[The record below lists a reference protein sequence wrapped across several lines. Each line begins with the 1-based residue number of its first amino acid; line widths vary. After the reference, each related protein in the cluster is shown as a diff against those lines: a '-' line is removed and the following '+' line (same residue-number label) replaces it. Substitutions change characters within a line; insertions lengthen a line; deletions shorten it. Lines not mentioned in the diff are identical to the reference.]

1 MYLGQEIHVFGN
13 WFIIH
18 FTENNG
24 MAFGME
30 FAGGYGKLFLSL
42 FRIIAIGA
50 IGYYLY
56 TLTKKK
62 DTHFGLII
70 SISLIIAGAIGNIID
85 SAFYGLLFNDSV
97 SYSSQV
103 AQFLPSDGGYS
114 TFLHGKVVDMFYFPI
129 LQGHFPH
136 WVPLWGGQD
145 FEFFRPVFNLADS
158 SITIGVLI
166 LIIFQKKFFH
176 KGEKENKELK
186 TDNVELKEE
195 TISQPEKQD

>member
-1 MYLGQEIHVFGN
+1 MFIGQEYHIFGD

-18 FTENNG
+18 YTENNG

-62 DTHFGLII
+62 DTSFGLIL

-85 SAFYGLLFNDSV
+85 SAFYGLLFSDSV
-97 SYSSQV
+97 SYSTQV
-103 AQFLPSDGGYS
+103 STFLPKEGGYS
-114 TFLHGKVVDMFYFPI
+114 GFLHGKVVDMFYFPI
-129 LQGHFPH
+129 LQGQFPK
-136 WVPLWGGQD
+136 WVPFWGDED

-176 KGEKENKELK
+176 KTVKENKEE
-186 TDNVELKEE
+186 NQEKENSDTE
-195 TISQPEKQD
+195 AKPTAD